1 MKIKGL
7 QKLTLIDYPEKLA
20 CTIFLFGCNFRCGF
34 CHNPELVIND
44 YLPEI
49 SQEKIIDFLQRKKK
63 YLDAVCF
70 TGGEP
75 LITLEE
81 DFIRKVKSLGY
92 LIKIDTNG
100 SFPDKLREFISKGL
114 VDFVAMDVKSG
125 REKYSHVCGTEVE
138 ILKIEESIKIISQ
151 LPKYEFR
158 TTIIYNFHDEQEVI
172 NIIGW
177 IKGITHT
184 KIKRFGLQ
192 GFKKE
197 EKLLD
202 ETFNLE
208 NNVNEDFLLKLKEKI
223 KEDCEEVIIRV

>member
-7 QKLTLIDYPEKLA
+7 QKLTLIDYPGKLA

-81 DFIRKVKSLGY
+81 DFIRKIKSLGY

-100 SFPDKLREFISKGL
+100 SFPDKLREYISKGL

-125 REKYSHVCGTEVE
+125 REKYSHVCGIEVD
-138 ILKIEESIKIISQ
+138 ILKIDSINNNHMKFIFFTGFQ
-151 LPKYEFR
+151 L
-158 TTIIYNFHDEQEVI
+158 IVV
-172 NIIGW
+172 G
-177 IKGITHT
+177 
-184 KIKRFGLQ
+184 
-192 GFKKE
+192 
-197 EKLLD
+197 
-202 ETFNLE
+202 
-208 NNVNEDFLLKLKEKI
+208 
-223 KEDCEEVIIRV
+223 